1 MLTTIE
7 KIILLQEVDV
17 FKSLLTEDLAYIAAI
32 AEEVSIHADGTIF
45 KEGGIPDSMYLV
57 LEGKIRLHQNQKEVM
72 IAEKNNAFGTWS
84 LFDDQPRVVTATALE
99 DSQLLRIDRED
110 FVDLL
115 ADHVRITQGIMK
127 ALVERMRGLMTRVRH
142 N

>member
-17 FKSLLTEDLAYIAAI
+17 FNSLLTEDLAYIASI
-32 AEEVSIHADGTIF
+32 SEEVSIQADGVIF

-57 LEGKIRLHQNQKEVM
+57 LEGKIRLHQNQQEVM
-72 IAEKNNAFGTWS
+72 IAEKNGAFGTWS

-99 DSQLLRIDRED
+99 DSRLLRIDRDD

-127 ALVERMRGLMTRVRH
+127 ALVDRMRGLMTRVTH
-142 N
+142 K